1 MGVSMNVGLGIKR
14 DGTICHEQVGDHWG
28 NFDKIPVLAQH
39 FTEIVIGLD
48 QMEINGLIEN
58 TIMLIRSIV

>member
-1 MGVSMNVGLGIKR
+1 MGVSVNVDLQTKR
-14 DGTICHEQVGDHWG
+14 GGTICHEQVGDHWG

-48 QMEINGLIEN
+48 QLEINGLFEKNIEP
-58 TIMLIRSIV
+58 L